1 MRLALQLVEAG
12 EPGDWRELALCREI
26 DGDLWFPELGESVRE
41 AKAVCGRC
49 PVRAECLDYALAHN
63 EVFGVWGGLSVLERR
78 ALRRGPTPGTQAA

>member
-12 EPGDWRELALCREI
+12 EPEDWRELALCREI
-26 DGDLWFPELGESVRE
+26 DGDLWFPDLGESLRE

-63 EVFGVWGGLSVLERR
+63 EVFGVWGGLSVLERQ
-78 ALRRGPTPGTQAA
+78 ALRRGPTPGKQAA